1 MMEVMLQRNTMLEAK
16 IIELKAKDP
25 DRMIKIS
32 EVLPEEDTKL
42 WKKLIKQIEKFEK
55 SIINHM
61 DHLKNVQNDVQ
72 TIHETEI
79 ILTFAILIV
88 EIVEI

>member
-1 MMEVMLQRNTMLEAK
+1 MLLRKINSMMEVMLQRNTMLEAK

-55 SIINHM
+55 SIIDHM
-61 DHLKNVQNDVQ
+61 DHLKKCAEWCLDPENK
-72 TIHETEI
+72 
-79 ILTFAILIV
+79 
-88 EIVEI
+88 